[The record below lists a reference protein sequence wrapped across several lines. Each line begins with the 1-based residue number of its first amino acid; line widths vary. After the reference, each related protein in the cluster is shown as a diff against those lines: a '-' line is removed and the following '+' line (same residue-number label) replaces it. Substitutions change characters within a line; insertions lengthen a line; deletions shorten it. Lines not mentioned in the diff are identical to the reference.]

1 MVTVDQ
7 IKELRNKTG
16 ISIGECKQALEQS
29 DGDIEKA
36 IIILSKKSGEIA
48 QKKQGRE
55 LKSGVIQSYIHN
67 NFSMGV
73 MIELAC
79 ETDFVAKNEDFQK
92 LAFDISMHIAAM
104 SAKYIKK
111 EDIDENEINKITEFL
126 KKETEEQIK
135 DKPEEMKEKILQGK
149 IDSYFKDKILLTQD
163 FIKNPEKT
171 IQQMI
176 EDGIQKFGEKI
187 EIIRFVRYKIGEE

>member
-1 MVTVDQ
+1 MITVDQ
-7 IKELRNKTG
+7 IKELRSKTG
-16 ISIGECKQALEQS
+16 ISIGECKQALEQA

-36 IIILSKKSGEIA
+36 IIILSKKSGEVA

-55 LKSGVIQSYIHN
+55 LKSGVVQSYIHN

-92 LAFDISMHIAAM
+92 LAYDIGMHVAAM
-104 SAKYIKK
+104 GAKYVKK
-111 EDIDENEINKITEFL
+111 DDINEDEVSKMTEFFQ
-126 KKETEEQIK
+126 KEIEEQVK
-135 DKPEEMKEKILQGK
+135 DKPEEMKSKILQGK
-149 IDSYFKDKILLTQD
+149 IDSYFKDKILLDQS

-176 EDGIQKFGEKI
+176 EEGTQKFGEKI
-187 EIIRFVRYKIGEE
+187 EVVRFLKYKVGEE